1 MDKTDPFVKY
11 TLPLIISKPNEQH
24 LYYVKLDI
32 VVKPF
37 VSNVFVRTLSIIN
50 TCQYIGH
57 VRTKT
62 IYRRQLKRCM
72 KPLSAELYN
81 LARQQLP
88 RLSLWHMRMYIYLMR
103 VFECRIVAGA
113 KTKKEV
119 KTTHK
124 NNVGG
129 TVAFEEILTF
139 DKPLGEHTIKVI
151 PHLLSWYLF
160 SLSYA
165 PTHQCMSTCMNMCAI
180 FNLNLNECALAKM
193 KFVSLVC
200 FPCGRGKKKIW
211 CFFICVHRFKCWI
224 RTLFPMTWWA
234 KQS

>member
-1 MDKTDPFVKY
+1 
-11 TLPLIISKPNEQH
+11 
-24 LYYVKLDI
+24 
-32 VVKPF
+32 
-37 VSNVFVRTLSIIN
+37 
-50 TCQYIGH
+50 
-57 VRTKT
+57 
-62 IYRRQLKRCM
+62 
-72 KPLSAELYN
+72 
-81 LARQQLP
+81 
-88 RLSLWHMRMYIYLMR
+88 MR

-200 FPCGRGKKKIW
+200 FPCGRGKKKNLV
-211 CFFICVHRFKCWI
+211 FFYLCAQVQVLDKD
-224 RTLFPMTWWA
+224 TLSDDLMGEGELDLRKQGFLPDLNAQNVQADILESQLPTEVPM
-234 KQS
+234 